1 LLSWAVFYRTNEA
14 LSSKDGKLTNLLTIF
29 LHGCGFLPKEL
40 QMDCIFVIPTIGS
53 LTLIIGKA
61 KISQTLKYAIL
72 WCMRTPSAEWTKWA
86 ETLSRFQLDGIAAWL
101 LEASEPLLLI
111 GAQFIYFGQPVLG
124 NERLTKFA
132 QFLEDKEET
141 RAFAAFLRK
150 E

>member
-1 LLSWAVFYRTNEA
+1 
-14 LSSKDGKLTNLLTIF
+14 
-29 LHGCGFLPKEL
+29 
-40 QMDCIFVIPTIGS
+40 M
-53 LTLIIGKA
+53 TLIVGKA

-72 WCMRTPSAEWTKWA
+72 CCMRTPSTEWTKWA
-86 ETLSRFQLDGIAAWL
+86 ETLSRFQLDGIAAWF

-111 GAQFIYFGQPVLG
+111 GAQFIYLGQPVFSS
-124 NERLTKFA
+124 ERLTRFA